1 MQGPAAGQV
10 SRKGLCT
17 GVLQPCPRQPRLGS
31 LGPTLALPAA
41 LPGQGPTRHPLPSV
55 PGPGLAQGLEGAVA
69 SGPLPK
75 GDGMAPQ
82 PQSRKTQTLGRV
94 LLKPSPSSPRSP
106 AVPLRPQGPARW
118 STLAFCLF
126 RKLSCPFPRQG
137 LRWPRPLPRTPFHAF
152 IFQDSDPQVSNAAS
166 SQRPPRPLGCYR
178 YRTITRFPASASLA
192 PT

>member
-1 MQGPAAGQV
+1 MRDQLQATSPGRGSALGSCSPA
-10 SRKGLCT
+10 
-17 GVLQPCPRQPRLGS
+17 PRQPRLRS

-41 LPGQGPTRHPLPSV
+41 LPGQGPTRRPLPSM
-55 PGPGLAQGLEGAVA
+55 PGPGLAQGPEGAVA

-118 STLAFCLF
+118 STLASCLF
-126 RKLSCPFPRQG
+126 RQPSCSFPRQG
-137 LRWPRPLPRTPFHAF
+137 LCWPRHCLGHPSARSSFRTVTHRCRM
-152 IFQDSDPQVSNAAS
+152 SL
-166 SQRPPRPLGCYR
+166 PPRGLP
-178 YRTITRFPASASLA
+178 TPSAA
-192 PT
+192 AGIE